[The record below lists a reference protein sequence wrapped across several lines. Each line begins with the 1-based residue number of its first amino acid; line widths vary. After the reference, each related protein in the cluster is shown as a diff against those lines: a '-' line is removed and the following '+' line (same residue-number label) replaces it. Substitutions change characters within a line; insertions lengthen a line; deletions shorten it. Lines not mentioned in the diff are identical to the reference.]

1 MYKWK
6 KRYKNSVLISL
17 NDCYNRC
24 CLCRQLEKIFVNS
37 FYDLR
42 KRQMAYFLRSS
53 SIHVFRFKEMV
64 AVIGTTA
71 VSPSQSY
78 AANNVLSENNYLWLS
93 TKSRTCRQKQTNTL
107 RRPMYV
113 GLHCIYKVSIC
124 FNSCTVAH
132 CVNIFSFAYEDIRSW
147 FFFASYYTIAIT
159 ANNGK

>member
-1 MYKWK
+1 MQ
-6 KRYKNSVLISL
+6 NSVFISP
-17 NDCYNRC
+17 NDCYNRSYVS
-24 CLCRQLEKIFVNS
+24 RELEKILVNS

-42 KRQMAYFLRSS
+42 KRQMACFSRSS

-71 VSPSQSY
+71 ISPSQSY
-78 AANNVLSENNYLWLS
+78 AANNVLSENNYLRLS

-107 RRPMYV
+107 RCPMYV

-124 FNSCTVAH
+124 FNSCTVVH

-147 FFFASYYTIAIT
+147 FFFASCYTIAIT
-159 ANNGK
+159 VNNRK